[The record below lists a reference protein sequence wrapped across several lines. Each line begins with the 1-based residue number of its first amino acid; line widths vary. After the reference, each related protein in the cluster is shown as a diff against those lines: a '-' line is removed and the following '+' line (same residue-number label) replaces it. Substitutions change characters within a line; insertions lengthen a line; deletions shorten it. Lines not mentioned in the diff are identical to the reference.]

1 MNEANLGGTRRL
13 YYEDSHMK
21 EAEAVVL
28 EVRQTAKGYETVLD
42 QTLFF
47 PEGGGQPCDRGT
59 IGGIPV
65 LHVKEQGDTVVHL
78 LPEAL
83 QTGQKVRCSI
93 DWPYRFSLMQNHSGE
108 HIVSGLVHAAYG
120 YDNVGFHMGTDAVT
134 LDLSGLMTREQVR
147 EIEIA
152 ANRIVWANLPVKAY
166 FPDPETLQ
174 SLDYRS
180 KLELTENVRI
190 VEIGDIDR
198 CACCAPHVSLT
209 GEIGSIRLL
218 DCQNYKGG
226 VRISMLCGERAL
238 LQAEQTQ
245 DQISNLAVH
254 FSVKLPQTA
263 EAVYRLVEEH
273 QKLNEERN
281 RLSTELLRYKAAAVP
296 EGDRLLCL
304 FEDLHGED
312 LRYFAN
318 FAAERNHGIT
328 AVFSP
333 EGRYIIISP
342 DKDVQAVNQALRK
355 GLGAKG
361 GGRGN
366 MAQGSVSA
374 SQEEIESFFK
384 SLEITSIL

>member
-1 MNEANLGGTRRL
+1 MNEAHLGGTRRL
-13 YYEDSHMK
+13 YYEDSHLQQ
-21 EAEAVVL
+21 AEATVL
-28 EVRQTAKGYETVLD
+28 EVRQTDKGYETILD
-42 QTLFF
+42 RTPFF

-59 IGGIPV
+59 IEDIPV
-65 LHVKEQGDTVVHL
+65 LHVKEKGDTVVHL
-78 LPEAL
+78 LPEPLAV
-83 QTGQKVRCSI
+83 GQQILCKI

-108 HIVSGLVHAAYG
+108 HIVSGLVHAKYG
-120 YDNVGFHMGTDAVT
+120 YDNVGFHMGTEAVT
-134 LDLSGLMTREQVR
+134 LDLSGPMTPEQVR

-152 ANRIVWANLPVKAY
+152 ANRVVWANLPVRAY
-166 FPDPETLQ
+166 FPDPDTLRD
-174 SLDYRS
+174 LEYRS

-245 DQISNLAVH
+245 DQIAELAVR
-254 FSVKLPQTA
+254 FSVKQPQTA
-263 EAVYRLVEEH
+263 EAVHRLLEEH
-273 QKLNEERN
+273 QNLTEERN
-281 RLSTELLRYKAAAVP
+281 RISMELLRYRAAEVP
-296 EGDRLLCL
+296 EGDSLLCL

-328 AVFSP
+328 AVFTP
-333 EGRYIIISP
+333 EGRYILISP
-342 DKDVQAVNQALRK
+342 GQDVQGLNQILRK
-355 GLGAKG
+355 QLGAKG

-366 MAQGSVSA
+366 MAQGSLPA
-374 SQEEIESFFK
+374 SKEAILSFFK
-384 SLEITSIL
+384 TLENTGNV

>member
-1 MNEANLGGTRRL
+1 M
-13 YYEDSHMK
+13 
-21 EAEAVVL
+21 
-28 EVRQTAKGYETVLD
+28 
-42 QTLFF
+42 LF
-47 PEGGGQPCDRGT
+47 
-59 IGGIPV
+59 
-65 LHVKEQGDTVVHL
+65 
-78 LPEAL
+78 
-83 QTGQKVRCSI
+83 
-93 DWPYRFSLMQNHSGE
+93 
-108 HIVSGLVHAAYG
+108 
-120 YDNVGFHMGTDAVT
+120 
-134 LDLSGLMTREQVR
+134 
-147 EIEIA
+147 
-152 ANRIVWANLPVKAY
+152 
-166 FPDPETLQ
+166 
-174 SLDYRS
+174 RS
-180 KLELTENVRI
+180 I

-245 DQISNLAVH
+245 DQISDLAVH

-273 QKLNEERN
+273 QKLTEERN

-333 EGRYIIISP
+333 EGRYIVISP
-342 DKDVQAVNQALRK
+342 DKDVQAVNQVMRK

-384 SLEITSIL
+384 TLEIT